1 MKKLLYVVLIMIIV
15 LVSGCCK
22 KILMP
27 PDVDLAEYEPVGII
41 NFTVNAEG
49 ELDELTTQRFIEYMR
64 WHQTGIEVLELGD
77 MDEVLAAVNEPK
89 ITIDAIKKIGE
100 HYEVKALIVGNIDV
114 SDIQP
119 NIDFSPTFPYV
130 SASADIE
137 ATLISKMYK
146 TLNGASVWSGARTVK
161 TKIGS
166 IKLTESYIN
175 FNAKDPVKAYGDL
188 VDCLVWN
195 ITWNFRNTWECEK

>member
-1 MKKLLYVVLIMIIV
+1 MKKSLYVALIIIIV

-27 PDVDLAEYEPVGII
+27 PDVDLAKYEPVGII

-64 WHQTGIEVLELGD
+64 WHQSGIEVLELGD
-77 MDEVLAAVNEPK
+77 MDEVLATVNESK

-100 HYEVKALIVGNIDV
+100 HYKVKTLIVGNIDV

-119 NIDFSPTFPYV
+119 KIDFSPTFPYV

-137 ATLISKMYK
+137 ATLISKLYK
-146 TLNGASVWSGARTVK
+146 TINGASVWSGARTVK

-175 FNAKDPVKAYGDL
+175 FNAKDPNKAYGNL
-188 VDCLVWN
+188 VDRLVWN
-195 ITWNFRNTWECEK
+195 ITWDFRNTWECEK